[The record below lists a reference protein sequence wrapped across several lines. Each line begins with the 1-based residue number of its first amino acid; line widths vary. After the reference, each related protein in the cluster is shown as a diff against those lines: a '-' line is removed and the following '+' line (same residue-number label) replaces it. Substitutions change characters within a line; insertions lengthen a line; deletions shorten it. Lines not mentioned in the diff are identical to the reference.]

1 MRRYCVSQNTCLE
14 LLPSTTRNRRSGDS
28 FIFVPFFWQVQWL
41 DFLSFYF
48 PAAVCC
54 MIAFTIL
61 HCRKMTI
68 QYKGVFFMSNYST
81 SFQGNKVITRRT
93 AFQYAQVN
101 TRIPFYVES
110 IAAEAFQKR
119 GVIQTI
125 QFPSALSHIGAR
137 AFWSCNSLKGLS
149 LPENMTE
156 IGSAAFADCS
166 SMRRATIPASVDE
179 LPRDLFSE
187 NIKLSTVEFHG
198 KDRLQT
204 IHKNAFSAV
213 ILWLLWFCRR
223 PLPRSGI
230 ELFIAAN
237 LWTRS
242 ICRKGWRWS
251 ATKLFIFVEFRRYS
265 FLIHW
270 KYWIR
275 VPFSSATIW
284 SMSVSCVMCATS
296 ENGFSTDVIVWRCWR
311 SVMIRSS

>member
-1 MRRYCVSQNTCLE
+1 
-14 LLPSTTRNRRSGDS
+14 
-28 FIFVPFFWQVQWL
+28 
-41 DFLSFYF
+41 
-48 PAAVCC
+48 
-54 MIAFTIL
+54 
-61 HCRKMTI
+61 
-68 QYKGVFFMSNYST
+68 MSNYST

-137 AFWSCNSLKGLS
+137 AFRSCNSLKGLS

-198 KDRLQT
+198 KDRLQM
-204 IHKNAFSAV
+204 IHKNAFFRCQSLTSLVLPETV
-213 ILWLLWFCRR
+213 IEIGDRAFYRCKSLGSDLPSGRAEGDRQRSLLFLWNSDTATAEFTGNTGSECLFQVQQSEVCLSPAQCALHRKMG
-223 PLPRSGI
+223 LPR
-230 ELFIAAN
+230 
-237 LWTRS
+237 
-242 ICRKGWRWS
+242 
-251 ATKLFIFVEFRRYS
+251 
-265 FLIHW
+265 
-270 KYWIR
+270 
-275 VPFSSATIW
+275 
-284 SMSVSCVMCATS
+284 M
-296 ENGFSTDVIVWRCWR
+296 
-311 SVMIRSS
+311 